1 MKIKSNS
8 VLFNSNL
15 QIIFTVT
22 LIAVMGV
29 SSITPAFPTIA
40 KQLNLTSKE
49 VNLLIVVFTIPGIF
63 LSPLLGIMADR
74 FGRKK
79 VLVPS
84 ILIFS
89 ICGTSCAF
97 TSDFNTI
104 LILRFFQGV
113 GAASLSSLNQ
123 TIIGDIFPGKERIA
137 AMGYNSSV
145 LSLGTMLYPSIGGAI
160 ALLGW
165 NYPFLLPMAG
175 FPVALLVLVCLKNPE
190 PKQTEKIGNYLSS
203 SIKLMIKKEVL
214 ALYFGTL
221 AGFVLLYGVMLAF
234 FPYYMSENFQ
244 ATPFH
249 IGLTTST
256 TSIGAIIG
264 AFNIGKLS
272 KKFSSKQLLIAS
284 FVLYMTSLV
293 LSSLASNMVL
303 FIIPIFI
310 YGLAHGIFLPNIQTR
325 ISIITP
331 AEYRGAFMS
340 INSTVLRLGQ
350 TAGPFLSGI
359 ILFNQGSR
367 GVFIWGIT
375 FALFTI
381 IILMIAVPKKIETES
396 GR

>member
-1 MKIKSNS
+1 MTIKQES
-8 VLFNSNL
+8 VLYNINL
-15 QIIFTVT
+15 QVIFTVT

-40 KQLNLTSKE
+40 RELKLTSKE

-79 VLVPS
+79 VLIPS

-89 ICGTSCAF
+89 ICGTACAF
-97 TSDFNTI
+97 VDDFNTI
-104 LILRFFQGV
+104 LVLRFFQGA

-123 TIIGDIFPGKERIA
+123 TIIGDVFPGKDRIT

-145 LSLGTMLYPSIGGAI
+145 LSLGTMLYPSLGGAL

-165 NYPFLLPMAG
+165 NYPFLLSMAG
-175 FPVALLVLVCLKNPE
+175 FPVAFLVASRLNSPE
-190 PKQTEKIGNYLSS
+190 PEKNGKIGQYLSS
-203 SIKLMIKKEVL
+203 SLKLMLEKEML

-221 AGFVLLYGVMLAF
+221 SGFILLYGVMLAF
-234 FPYYMSENFQ
+234 FPYYMNENFH

-249 IGLTTST
+249 IGLITSAA
-256 TSIGAIIG
+256 SIGSIIG
-264 AFNIGKLS
+264 AFNMGRLS
-272 KKFSSKQLLIAS
+272 RHFSSKKLLVTA
-284 FVLYMTSLV
+284 FLLYMVSLI
-293 LSSLASNMVL
+293 LSSIAVNMIL
-303 FIIPIFI
+303 FIIPVFI
-310 YGLAHGIFLPNIQTR
+310 YGFANGILLPNIQTR
-325 ISIITP
+325 ISIIAP

-359 ILFNQGSR
+359 ILFNQGSS
-367 GVFIWGIT
+367 GVFIWGIF
-375 FALFTI
+375 FAFFTS
-381 IILMIAVPKKIETES
+381 IILMVAVPGKGEIDSDK
-396 GR
+396 

>member
-1 MKIKSNS
+1 MKIKSDS
-8 VLFNSNL
+8 VLFNTNL

-22 LIAVMGV
+22 LVAVMGV

-40 KQLNLTSKE
+40 RELNLTSKE

-97 TSDFNTI
+97 INDFNTI

-123 TIIGDIFPGKERIA
+123 TIIGDVFPGRERIT

-145 LSLGTMLYPSIGGAI
+145 LSLGTMLYPSIGGAL
-160 ALLGW
+160 ALIGW
-165 NYPFLLPMAG
+165 NYPFLLSIAG
-175 FPVALLVLVCLKNPE
+175 FPVAFLVAVRLNNPDPEKNG
-190 PKQTEKIGNYLSS
+190 KIGHYLTS
-203 SIKLMIKKEVL
+203 SIKLMMEKEML

-221 AGFVLLYGVMLAF
+221 AGFILLYGVMLAF

-244 ATPFH
+244 ATPFN
-249 IGLTTST
+249 IGLVTST
-256 TSIGAIIG
+256 ASVGSIIG
-264 AFNIGKLS
+264 AFNIGRLS
-272 KKFSSKQLLIAS
+272 RNFSSKKLLVTS
-284 FVLYMTSLV
+284 FFLYMVSLI
-293 LSSLASNMVL
+293 LSSIADNMIF
-303 FIIPIFI
+303 FIIPVFI
-310 YGLAHGIFLPNIQTR
+310 YGLANGILLPNIQTR
-325 ISIITP
+325 ISIIAP

-350 TAGPFLSGI
+350 TVGPFLSGI
-359 ILFNQGSR
+359 ILVNQGSN
-367 GVFIWGIT
+367 GVFTWGIL
-375 FALFTI
+375 FALFTA
-381 IILMIAVPKKIETES
+381 IILMIAVPGKGEIDLHN
-396 GR
+396 